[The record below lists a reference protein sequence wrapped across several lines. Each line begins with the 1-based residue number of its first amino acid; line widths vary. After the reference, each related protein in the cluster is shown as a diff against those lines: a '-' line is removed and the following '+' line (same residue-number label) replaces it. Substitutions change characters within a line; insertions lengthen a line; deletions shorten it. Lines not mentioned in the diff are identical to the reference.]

1 MTHFKPSIKKPFLNP
16 RRTKRWAV
24 KVLLIA
30 ESMRVTWCLGTPWE
44 GRGPHMRLGGAGGAG
59 GRASLMKPNAI
70 CYVHVRFSG
79 EGVHCF
85 LSAFRKDLWL
95 PESTRNPRACIT
107 FGLRPSG
114 GEGTE
119 VHPGQHWPPAGDTE
133 QGTVPSRPSASAHG
147 IALPDVSRA
156 QGDKH
161 MSEFEL

>member
-1 MTHFKPSIKKPFLNP
+1 M
-16 RRTKRWAV
+16 
-24 KVLLIA
+24 
-30 ESMRVTWCLGTPWE
+30 
-44 GRGPHMRLGGAGGAG
+44 GGARSTHAIGGVRGGAG

-133 QGTVPSRPSASAHG
+133 QGTVPSQPSASAHG